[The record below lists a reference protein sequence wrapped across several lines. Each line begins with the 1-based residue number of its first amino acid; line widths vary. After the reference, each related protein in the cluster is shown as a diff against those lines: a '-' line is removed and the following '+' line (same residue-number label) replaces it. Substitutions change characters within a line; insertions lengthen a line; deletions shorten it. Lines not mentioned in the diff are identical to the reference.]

1 MSQTN
6 FQPLIPSGPPQD
18 DQNQFSQAAVIG
30 GFMAPVASDQGQFL
44 TAAPVTGLGVGAT
57 VDVED
62 FDGSNRSVNLQG
74 AGVGPLVITYNEDVF
89 QFPSIEPEK
98 VQAVLLLLGGRVMP
112 STVPSVV
119 GSRHLKSMVFEVTC
133 KFFLIVLVL
142 IPLFLLV
149 FLNFQEKDAQRL
161 SNASV
166 RQASLNRFREKRKE
180 RCFDK
185 KIRYDV
191 RQEVALRMQ
200 RKNGQFAPKE
210 TTEEVVS
217 ASSGFNS
224 SESLQENT
232 RQITE
237 CQHCGTSLA
246 FTPMTRR
253 GPSGPVTLCNACGL
267 TWANKG
273 TMRDLSKASTM
284 EIQNPSADTKAQ
296 DLENFWAEFSE
307 ALANDNRHSSVNA
320 TPIEQRSSAINS
332 NSGKSDQASKYAF
345 LYATPSNQL

>member
-98 VQAVLLLLGGRVMP
+98 VQAVLLLLGGR
-112 STVPSVV
+112 
-119 GSRHLKSMVFEVTC
+119 
-133 KFFLIVLVL
+133 
-142 IPLFLLV
+142 
-149 FLNFQEKDAQRL
+149 EKDAQRL

>member
-119 GSRHLKSMVFEVTC
+119 GSRHLKSM
-133 KFFLIVLVL
+133 
-142 IPLFLLV
+142 
-149 FLNFQEKDAQRL
+149 EKDAQRL

>member
-119 GSRHLKSMVFEVTC
+119 GSRHLKSM
-133 KFFLIVLVL
+133 
-142 IPLFLLV
+142 
-149 FLNFQEKDAQRL
+149 EKDAQRL

-284 EIQNPSADTKAQ
+284 ETQNPSADTKAQ

>member
-1 MSQTN
+1 
-6 FQPLIPSGPPQD
+6 
-18 DQNQFSQAAVIG
+18 
-30 GFMAPVASDQGQFL
+30 MAPVAGDRGDVL
-44 TAAPVTGLGVGAT
+44 TAAPVAGLGVGAA

-62 FDGSNRSVNLQG
+62 FDGSNQTVNLQG
-74 AGVGPLVITYNEDVF
+74 AGVGPLVITYNESVF

-98 VQAVLLLLGGRVMP
+98 VQAVLLLLGGR
-112 STVPSVV
+112 
-119 GSRHLKSMVFEVTC
+119 
-133 KFFLIVLVL
+133 
-142 IPLFLLV
+142 
-149 FLNFQEKDAQRL
+149 EKAAQRL

-224 SESLQENT
+224 SESLRENT
-232 RQITE
+232 HQITE

-246 FTPMTRR
+246 FSPMTRR
-253 GPSGPVTLCNACGL
+253 GPSGPATLCNACGL

-273 TMRDLSKASTM
+273 IMRDLSKASTM

-296 DLENFWAEFSE
+296 DLDNFWAEFSE
-307 ALANDNRHSSVNA
+307 ALANDNRQIGRAHV
-320 TPIEQRSSAINS
+320 
-332 NSGKSDQASKYAF
+332 
-345 LYATPSNQL
+345 